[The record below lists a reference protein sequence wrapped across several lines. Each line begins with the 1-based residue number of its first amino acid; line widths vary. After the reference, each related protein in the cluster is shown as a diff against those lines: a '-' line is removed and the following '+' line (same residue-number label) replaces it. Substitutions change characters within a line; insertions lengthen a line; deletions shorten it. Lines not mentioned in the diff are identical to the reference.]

1 MPTFLRSCT
10 ILYSARR
17 WSQSVSNHRYN
28 HSKFWLC
35 KCVKPSKVSVKDQSQ
50 NSQGFQ
56 LSEFPVNFDEIAC
69 FGNNVACQTWSLW
82 IYYTKSSFTDQRIIQ
97 KSWKKHN
104 KVELVTVPFKMQTSL
119 WWWPRIRLLWIM
131 FVPLPP
137 SLQHP
142 SNNIKKRADNNRLN
156 FFSPLSRNA
165 GAWPL
170 LMMGCTG
177 KVL

>member
-56 LSEFPVNFDEIAC
+56 LSEFPVNLDEIAC

-97 KSWKKHN
+97 KSWKKN
-104 KVELVTVPFKMQTSL
+104 TIKLSWWLYLLRCKLLSDGGQGYVFYELCLCPCPPLYNIQATTSKNGRTTIGSIFSLLFQEMQVPGLF
-119 WWWPRIRLLWIM
+119 
-131 FVPLPP
+131 
-137 SLQHP
+137 
-142 SNNIKKRADNNRLN
+142 
-156 FFSPLSRNA
+156 
-165 GAWPL
+165 
-170 LMMGCTG
+170 
-177 KVL
+177 